1 MMEEF
6 ITELKEYTEHYLKMG
21 LTPIKVKFRDKAP
34 AGPWESATITRKNFS
49 EQLGDGPWN
58 IGILCGKK
66 SRGLIV
72 FDYESQE
79 AIAEHYAVLEEYG
92 LTELFETWIVETGKG
107 AHVYF
112 LIDWKDPNAS
122 VMIKTVSIGKL
133 FSSLEIRGE
142 GALVVAPPSIHPSG
156 IRYKF
161 ILGPYLPI
169 RTITSRE
176 YAILLYTY
184 AKTGDITSVKFE
196 ELHDILSELY
206 PSYQEVE
213 LQPPREPSGISQ
225 ISERFYAKL
234 PVTEDVNSTTIAELV
249 RPYLKYLPR
258 QDFTL
263 TLASA
268 LARLGLHPLKSAE
281 VLANLLDDPEFT
293 RKRSPSDGQPPQE
306 AKKRVQAWVY
316 AYNNVWMT
324 LRGKSLEED
333 FPEIKNE
340 FITLLKERSELF
352 AESIRDNWWYA
363 PNSGSK
369 ERLRGIPTL
378 TGMIA
383 DAISRK
389 YEQEGKSISSEAA
402 KEEASRIVRRIIS
415 TVKPGR
421 RKVEQFAR
429 NTRVYIM
436 GIANERYI
444 SLRSELFDFLIDKLN
459 KSSVGY
465 HFGRPSD
472 GQKTEVYFKIKTL
485 RVLFQDKRGLI
496 WKGKKKIY
504 YFRYLSDEWQIFD
517 SELIPET
524 PLTSKPI
531 ELIKLIFYRGMT
543 FIKLYVGGAV
553 LEGPVEKVVE
563 DLARNGVTTSH
574 EKELLKKYFTWLSRI
589 HKGNAYFAPGI
600 YEANHGKF
608 VAALPNTTDVLLPN
622 SPLAAEVTDKL
633 KEWSLKITEEEYEEF
648 LEGIIKYREFLPPH
662 VYYASMAYMGI
673 AGFLSAIIDLTGIKP
688 ALLFLGRTAGTGKS
702 HIAQFIAVNA
712 YGSYVWESSAYRSD
726 FRFDELFSAST
737 FPVLLDDI
745 HEYNSKKLAD
755 LKAILTSNAKSFRGR
770 GIASVKLYEL
780 TAVPVFTANELVPE
794 FENDT
799 ALMDRLIILELNTP
813 LDNRKKQR
821 YRQELD
827 GPVGITRGIVYAPYF
842 VKELV
847 DVANDLGGKHFIKGR
862 FRKWYDYAVQNN
874 IVEGRD
880 PEKFA
885 TLMVGAEL
893 LAALLHRHGLTFDI
907 EEAAR
912 YISEVFNEREIRVPQ
927 ELEDLIQAVSI
938 EKKGIILERGLLI
951 STKTLAELRK
961 DYPGWKIPRKPRI
974 VAKYL
979 EGMGYK
985 LEEILPQKGAYVP
998 ELKKQVYG
1006 VIIPWEIINEVIN
1019 GHITK
1024 EGEIGFKLADE
1035 VVNVLSMEPNLTFD
1049 ELIERINAPEEELS
1063 KTVRWLIDN
1072 GIVLPEEGRY
1082 KLNETK
1088 AKEAGFNIVETFV
1101 SKRAPGTANQA
1112 APG

>member
-49 EQLGDGPWN
+49 EQLEDGPWN

-66 SRGLIV
+66 SGGLIV

-79 AIAEHYAVLEEYG
+79 AISEHYVVLEEYG

-107 AHVYF
+107 VHVYF
-112 LIDWKDPNAS
+112 LVDWKDPNAS
-122 VMIKTVSIGKL
+122 VMMKTISLGKF

-142 GALVVAPPSIHPSG
+142 GALVVAPPSVHPSG
-156 IRYKF
+156 TRYKF

-184 AKTGDITSVKFE
+184 AKTGDITSIKFE
-196 ELHDILSELY
+196 ELHGILSELY
-206 PSYQEVE
+206 PSYQEIE
-213 LQPPREPSGISQ
+213 LQPPRKPSEIPQ

-234 PVTEDVNSTTIAELV
+234 PVTEDVNSATIAELV
-249 RPYLKYLPR
+249 RQYLKYLPR

-281 VLANLLDDPEFT
+281 ILANLLDDPEFT
-293 RKRSPSDGQPPQE
+293 RKRSPSDGQPSQE

-316 AYNNVWMT
+316 AYNNAWIT

-352 AESIRDNWWYA
+352 TDSIRQDWWYA
-363 PNSGSK
+363 PNSGSR
-369 ERLRGIPTL
+369 ERLRGIPAL
-378 TGMIA
+378 TEMIA
-383 DAISRK
+383 DAIQRR
-389 YEQEGKSISSEAA
+389 YEQEGKSVSPEMA

-415 TVKPGR
+415 AVKPAR

-429 NTRVYIM
+429 NTRVYVM
-436 GIANERYI
+436 GVLNERHI
-444 SLRSELFDFLIDKLN
+444 SPRSDLFGFLAHKLELIDPDLPVPPRALKNL
-459 KSSVGY
+459 
-465 HFGRPSD
+465 
-472 GQKTEVYFKIKTL
+472 YFKI
-485 RVLFQDKRGLI
+485 RVQRVIFQDKKGI
-496 WKGKKKIY
+496 VWKGKKKLY
-504 YFRYLSDEWQIFD
+504 YFKYEERPWEIFD
-517 SELIPET
+517 SELITET

-531 ELIKLIFYRGMT
+531 ELIKAIFYRGMT

-553 LEGPVEKVVE
+553 IEGSVEKVVE
-563 DLARNGVTTSH
+563 DLARNGITTSH
-574 EKELLKKYFTWLSRI
+574 EKELLKKYFTWLSQI
-589 HKGNAYFAPGI
+589 HNGHAYFAPGI
-600 YEANHGKF
+600 YEANHGNF

-780 TAVPVFTANELVPE
+780 TAVPVFTANKLVPE

-813 LDNRKKQR
+813 LDNKKKQR

-842 VKELV
+842 VKQLV

-862 FRKWYDYAVQNN
+862 FRRWYDYAVQNN
-874 IVEGRD
+874 IIEGRD

-893 LAALLHRHGLTFDI
+893 LAALLHRHGLEFDI
-907 EEAAR
+907 GEAAR
-912 YISEVFNEREIRVPQ
+912 HISKVFHERETRIPP

-985 LEEILPQKGAYVP
+985 LEEILPQKGVYVP

-1006 VIIPWEIINEVIN
+1006 VILPWEIINEVIN
-1019 GHITK
+1019 GHIT
-1024 EGEIGFKLADE
+1024 EDGEIGLKLADE

-1072 GIVLPEEGRY
+1072 GIVLPKEGRY
-1082 KLNETK
+1082 KLNEKK
-1088 AKEAGFNIVETFV
+1088 AKEAGFNIVETFI